1 MSCHSCRAWSE
12 KQAYTQTPG
21 FLCMQDAC
29 IHKTCPVSHRL
40 WVKHNWLLFLLLLLF
55 PSAARNISNSATL
68 FFFLSKILN
77 TPSFFKPLSISPSS
91 TLQASS
97 LHADKLLVSVLQ
109 GVQHCQPHQREVW
122 VWVDLW
128 GRSWPPLPTLLQVSL
143 SSWRNPQWT
152 QGQGQFYKMAGIEF
166 KKFWDVGSAAFF
178 PSVMLRWGWGG
189 DKVGGIF
196 CC

>member
-29 IHKTCPVSHRL
+29 IHKPCPVSYRL
-40 WVKHNWLLFLLLLLF
+40 WVKHNWLLFYFCYCCHQLLGTS
-55 PSAARNISNSATL
+55 PIQPL
-68 FFFLSKILN
+68 FFKSKVVN

-143 SSWRNPQWT
+143 SSWWNPQWA

-178 PSVMLRWGWGG
+178 FSVMLRWGWGG

-196 CC
+196 SY